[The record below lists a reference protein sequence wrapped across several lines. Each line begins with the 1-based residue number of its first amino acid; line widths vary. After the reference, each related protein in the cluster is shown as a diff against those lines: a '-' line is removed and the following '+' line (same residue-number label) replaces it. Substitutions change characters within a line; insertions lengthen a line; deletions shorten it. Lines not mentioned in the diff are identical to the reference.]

1 MSALPKRYW
10 TEAWAGAGSLP
21 EQVSV
26 LLAEVRRQRL
36 EYADLSAKVKRQG
49 EELARLRRRVLAQAR
64 RES

>member
-26 LLAEVRRQRL
+26 LLAEVRRQRAAATEL
-36 EYADLSAKVKRQG
+36 EARVRRQG
-49 EELARLRRRVLAQAR
+49 EELARLRRRVVAQAR
-64 RES
+64 RTT